1 MSLYSGFYNAI
12 EGDRTYDALD
22 MGRMFDGVIS
32 DGVFNGYG
40 DVFAVT
46 PNSGLTV
53 NVGSGRA
60 WFNHTWTY
68 NDAAI
73 SFTLNSNSNTN
84 PRLDTICFKIDT
96 TDAVRANSIMVS
108 EGNGYGGAVVPV
120 NTLGV
125 YYYPIAVISVAKDA
139 ATIKAS
145 DIHMVLGSGT
155 YQGVTYTP
163 YVQIANVNVN
173 ATLDDLKSD
182 FDEWFKHMKDQLDTD
197 EAAHLQNQI
206 DTIND
211 TDLSNIY
218 MWMTGSSGS
227 SVTGGNFYVKAIDI
241 VDNLKISKG
250 SGVSVTWDENKIPT
264 IDNTRLNEIKQRWPE
279 YWYPDIIMSRIPY
292 NLRIQNATNSGA
304 QSSAC
309 LITNIHST
317 GCYIRNMSTV
327 EAKIK
332 LTGYFIYQRYYS

>member
-1 MSLYSGFYNAI
+1 MSLYYGFYNAV

-68 NDAAI
+68 NDAALP
-73 SFTLNSNSNTN
+73 FTLNSNTGRLT
-84 PRLDTICFKIDT
+84 RLDTICFKIDT

-108 EGNGYGGAVVPV
+108 EGNIYGTPVVPV

-125 YYYPIAVISVAKDA
+125 YYYPIAVVSVAMDA
-139 ATIKAS
+139 AEIKAS

-163 YVQIANVNVN
+163 YVQIADVNVN
-173 ATLDDLKSD
+173 ATLDDLKAD
-182 FDEWFKHMKDQLDTD
+182 INTWFESMKEDLTLDTD
-197 EAAHLQNQI
+197 VATALWAKVDSLQSGYYAWLTDNAKVMGYI
-206 DTIND
+206 VKDNLTINHGVASTVTW
-211 TDLSNIY
+211 TDSVVPAESDGYKRVSNVPFQISVENASSS
-218 MWMTGSSGS
+218 GSGS
-227 SVTGGNFYVKAIDI
+227 SVCNVSSVA
-241 VDNLKISKG
+241 SG
-250 SGVSVTWDENKIPT
+250 SCTVRNMHSSSTAKVRVRCYFLYQKIP
-264 IDNTRLNEIKQRWPE
+264 
-279 YWYPDIIMSRIPY
+279 
-292 NLRIQNATNSGA
+292 
-304 QSSAC
+304 
-309 LITNIHST
+309 
-317 GCYIRNMSTV
+317 
-327 EAKIK
+327 
-332 LTGYFIYQRYYS
+332 GYGSIEG